1 MRPRNLEEYSGQQH
15 LLGPG
20 KPLRVQIER
29 DDPSS
34 MILWGPPGSGKT
46 TLAKIIAETTQASFI
61 EFSAVMSGIKE
72 IKQVMVAAAQA
83 AEMHSRTILF
93 VDEIHRFNKAQQD
106 AFLPYVERGTIRL
119 IGATTENPS
128 FEIISALLSRC
139 RVYVLHPLSEE
150 HIAHLLRRALEDT
163 ERGLGSLN
171 LTADDDALAL
181 IASYSSGDCRAA
193 YNTLE
198 VAAQLAQDSNSRSP
212 YPKNLGVTG
221 RHSKEGT
228 VSGHDFSPFETPETQ
243 DGNESG
249 HDFSPSETPEPQDGN
264 ESGHDMPGSNTT
276 GLCRADAASLPET
289 ARLNE
294 RNESGHDMPGSNTTG
309 LCRADASSIPETARL
324 NERNESGHDFSR
336 ADRVQFDDRA
346 LAPEAQPQPRNR
358 ITKEIAT
365 EAVQQRVLM
374 YDKNGEEH
382 YNLISALHK
391 SVRNSDPDAALYWLA
406 RMFAAGED
414 PLYLA
419 RRVVRMA
426 VEDIGLAAPEALNLC
441 LSAKEAIDFLGSPE
455 GDLALAEA
463 VVYLCLAPK
472 SNSVYTAYS
481 AVQAEIEQTRQEPV
495 PLHLRNAPTRLMK
508 ELEYGKGY
516 LYAHDEEGKVADM
529 DCLPDSLR
537 GRTYYKPTQEGR
549 EKLLAQRLDAIRN
562 LRLRKHGGD

>member
-1 MRPRNLEEYSGQQH
+1 MSLFDGVPEGAEVSRGFLRAAAGAPLAERMRPRTLDEYVGQEH

-20 KPLRVQIER
+20 KPLRVQIDR
-29 DDPSS
+29 DAQGTGELGS
-34 MILWGPPGSGKT
+34 MILWGPPGVGKT
-46 TLAKIIAETTQASFI
+46 TLAKIIAETTRANFI
-61 EFSAVMSGIKE
+61 EFSAVLSGIKE
-72 IKQVMVAAAQA
+72 IKQVMAAAAQA

-139 RVYVLHPLSEE
+139 RVYVLQPMSEE
-150 HIAHLLRRALEDT
+150 RIAGLLRKALEDK
-163 ERGLGSLN
+163 ERGLGAMG
-171 LTADDDALAL
+171 LTADDDALQLMAG
-181 IASYSSGDCRAA
+181 YSSGDCRAA

-198 VAAQLAQDSNSRSP
+198 VAAQLAA
-212 YPKNLGVTG
+212 
-221 RHSKEGT
+221 EGT
-228 VSGHDFSPFETPETQ
+228 KHIDKAV
-243 DGNESG
+243 
-249 HDFSPSETPEPQDGN
+249 
-264 ESGHDMPGSNTT
+264 
-276 GLCRADAASLPET
+276 
-289 ARLNE
+289 
-294 RNESGHDMPGSNTTG
+294 
-309 LCRADASSIPETARL
+309 
-324 NERNESGHDFSR
+324 
-336 ADRVQFDDRA
+336 
-346 LAPEAQPQPRNR
+346 
-358 ITKEIAT
+358 AT

-374 YDKNGEEH
+374 YDKSGEEH

-472 SNSVYTAYS
+472 SNAVYTAYG
-481 AVQAEIEQTRQEPV
+481 AVQAEIEHTRQEPV
-495 PLHLRNAPTRLMK
+495 PLHLRNAPTKLMK
-508 ELEYGKGY
+508 ELDYGRGY
-516 LYAHDEEGKVADM
+516 KYAHDEEGRVADM
-529 DCLPDSLR
+529 DCLPDSLK
-537 GRTYYKPTQEGR
+537 GRSYYKPTQEGR
-549 EKLLAQRLDAIRN
+549 EKQLAARMEEIR
-562 LRLRKHGGD
+562 RIRAGKRAGS